1 MTGSSATVLQD
12 FSRLAD
18 RFGEVVDRLDDADW
32 GRSSP
37 CEGWSAGDVLH
48 HVISTQR
55 DFLAQR
61 GVDAA
66 TATDVLTDPRAAWH
80 GHDDRVRTLLADPD
94 VALREYD
101 GVFGRTTVGAS
112 LVRFYGFDLVV
123 HRWDIAAAA
132 GLDERLDDSELE
144 HDRVGS
150 RRLRRASLRRRHL
163 QAGGAGTRGGRPTV
177 PRPRPSRAASH
188 LRRRLKH
195 SARPEVLD
203 LRTAGTGIP

>member
-18 RFGEVVDRLDDADW
+18 RFGEVVDRLDNADW

-55 DFLAQR
+55 DFLAQH

-66 TATDVLTDPRAAWH
+66 TTTGVATDPRAAWH
-80 GHDDRVRTLLADPD
+80 GHDDRVRALLADPA
-94 VALREYD
+94 VASREYD

-112 LVRFYGFDLVV
+112 LVTFYGFDLVV

-132 GLDERLDDSELE
+132 GLDERLDDSELSMIEAAADGFGE
-144 HDRVGS
+144 HLYDEGVCKPAVSPPAGADRQS
-150 RRLRRASLRRRHL
+150 RVLARLGRRATSDV
-163 QAGGAGTRGGRPTV
+163 A
-177 PRPRPSRAASH
+177 
-188 LRRRLKH
+188 
-195 SARPEVLD
+195 
-203 LRTAGTGIP
+203 

>member
-132 GLDERLDDSELE
+132 GLDERLDDSELSMIESAADGFGE
-144 HDRVGS
+144 HLYDDGICKPAVPAPAGADRQS
-150 RRLRRASLRRRHL
+150 RVLARLGRRATSDV
-163 QAGGAGTRGGRPTV
+163 A
-177 PRPRPSRAASH
+177 
-188 LRRRLKH
+188 
-195 SARPEVLD
+195 
-203 LRTAGTGIP
+203 

>member
-18 RFGEVVDRLDDADW
+18 RFGKVVDRLDDADW
-32 GRSSP
+32 GRASP

-48 HVISTQR
+48 HVISTQC

-66 TATDVLTDPRAAWH
+66 TATDVMTDPRCAWH

-123 HRWDIAAAA
+123 HRWDIATAA
-132 GLDERLDDSELE
+132 GLDEGLDDSELSMIESAADGFGE
-144 HDRVGS
+144 HLYDDGICKPAVPAPAGADRQS
-150 RRLRRASLRRRHL
+150 RVLARLGRRATSDV
-163 QAGGAGTRGGRPTV
+163 A
-177 PRPRPSRAASH
+177 
-188 LRRRLKH
+188 
-195 SARPEVLD
+195 
-203 LRTAGTGIP
+203 

>member
-1 MTGSSATVLQD
+1 MTRSSATVLQD

-66 TATDVLTDPRAAWH
+66 TATDVMTDPRGAWH

-123 HRWDIAAAA
+123 HRWDIAVAA
-132 GLDERLDDSELE
+132 GLDERLTDGELDMLE
-144 HDRVGS
+144 
-150 RRLRRASLRRRHL
+150 
-163 QAGGAGTRGGRPTV
+163 
-177 PRPRPSRAASH
+177 RAADGFGDH
-188 LRRRLKH
+188 LYDDGVCKPALTVHDGADRQERVLARLGRRTP
-195 SARPEVLD
+195 ANV
-203 LRTAGTGIP
+203 

>member
-66 TATDVLTDPRAAWH
+66 TATDVLTDPRGAWH

-123 HRWDIAAAA
+123 HRWDIATAA
-132 GLDERLDDSELE
+132 GLDERLDDSELSMIE
-144 HDRVGS
+144 SAADGFGGHLYDDGICKPAVPAPVGADRQS
-150 RRLRRASLRRRHL
+150 RVLARLGRRATSDV
-163 QAGGAGTRGGRPTV
+163 A
-177 PRPRPSRAASH
+177 
-188 LRRRLKH
+188 
-195 SARPEVLD
+195 
-203 LRTAGTGIP
+203 